1 MPLKKRKC
9 IVPNCDFVH
18 SRGFFNVPEH
28 PARQK
33 AWVEA
38 CQLSP
43 PYNRFI
49 CWKHFKT
56 SDFVIDM
63 KEAQALGC
71 SVKPRLNNWAVPSR
85 NLKLKKCVKTL
96 IKTENIDSNQHE
108 IQTEED
114 WIKTNLADENFLA
127 LCETELK
134 YESVVERVI
143 LM

>member
-28 PARQK
+28 PERLK

-49 CWKHFKT
+49 CWKHFKITDFKKEIT
-56 SDFVIDM
+56 SDDLANFTFGQLQKNV
-63 KEAQALGC
+63 
-71 SVKPRLNNWAVPSR
+71 VPSCHLPGQDV
-85 NLKLKKCVKTL
+85 NP
-96 IKTENIDSNQHE
+96 
-108 IQTEED
+108 ED
-114 WIKTNLADENFLA
+114 DFLRP
-127 LCETELK
+127 T
-134 YESVVERVI
+134 VVEMGQNSLEVQEMNQKLEQVNI
-143 LM
+143 AINAFYTNPNEIF

>member
-49 CWKHFKT
+49 CWKHFKITDFKKEIT
-56 SDFVIDM
+56 SDDLANFTFGQLQKNV
-63 KEAQALGC
+63 
-71 SVKPRLNNWAVPSR
+71 VPSCHLPGQEV
-85 NLKLKKCVKTL
+85 NP
-96 IKTENIDSNQHE
+96 D
-108 IQTEED
+108 D
-114 WIKTNLADENFLA
+114 DFLLHA
-127 LCETELK
+127 KNHLD
-134 YESVVERVI
+134 VD
-143 LM
+143 